1 MADSGQRVE
10 HVEDE
15 MKTLAEIQSAL
26 REHREELLQKHK
38 MRVVG
43 IFGSYVRQEQ
53 KRGSDLDLLAEFDEP
68 ASLLALVRAEI
79 HLSRILGVK
88 VDLIPRQDL
97 RPELRERIL
106 REAIN
111 P

>member
-1 MADSGQRVE
+1 MVASGQRAE
-10 HVEDE
+10 QVEDE

-26 REHREELLQKHK
+26 REHQEELLQKHK

-43 IFGSYVRQEQ
+43 IFGSYVRKEQ

-68 ASLLALVRAEI
+68 ASLLALVGAEI
-79 HLSRILGVK
+79 YLSKILGVK
-88 VDLIPRQDL
+88 VDLIPRQDV

-106 REAIN
+106 REAVS